1 MECAM
6 GMAERIKQETSLRAE
21 VERDGGAWD
30 MAKSS
35 VSRGDWWRPCP
46 FHGERTPS
54 FHVVEP
60 SGVGGF
66 FKCFGCDARGS
77 IIDYVMLRDN
87 LDATGAIRRLADAA
101 GIARDED
108 PAATA
113 ARRAAQDQRRVRT
126 QAEERAEAE
135 RRARRAK
142 AFWRAAQPHA
152 APVRDYLAARGVNV
166 DALARLY
173 DRGVPPSLRYAP
185 EHPFYAP
192 GQRAPAHV
200 GPAMLG
206 FIGRG
211 AFMGVHQTWIS
222 PDGRARWPD
231 KSKIEKK
238 WLGMTGGLYG
248 QPVRLSKAAPDLV
261 VGEGIET
268 ALAMFA
274 ALVAAGREGWAVE
287 AALSLGALAGPQTEA
302 GRGPISAA
310 TGLMLPSAQPDIG
323 NMRPGWLP
331 PDGVRRVVVLAE
343 GSEKDPEAAARHG
356 RRAAAKIA
364 ARGLDVRLAMPG
376 DGWGDGRDFADIAA
390 AGGRVASCHADV
402 LLELANAKG
411 GA

>member
-1 MECAM
+1 M

-66 FKCFGCDARGS
+66 FKCFACDARGS

-166 DALARLY
+166 DALRPSILSMRPASAPRRMLAPPCWVSSDVARLW
-173 DRGVPPSLRYAP
+173 
-185 EHPFYAP
+185 
-192 GQRAPAHV
+192 
-200 GPAMLG
+200 G
-206 FIGRG
+206 FIRRG
-211 AFMGVHQTWIS
+211 FRPM
-222 PDGRARWPD
+222 
-231 KSKIEKK
+231 
-238 WLGMTGGLYG
+238 
-248 QPVRLSKAAPDLV
+248 AAPDGLTRARLKKN
-261 VGEGIET
+261 G
-268 ALAMFA
+268 LA
-274 ALVAAGREGWAVE
+274 
-287 AALSLGALAGPQTEA
+287 
-302 GRGPISAA
+302 
-310 TGLMLPSAQPDIG
+310 
-323 NMRPGWLP
+323 
-331 PDGVRRVVVLAE
+331 
-343 GSEKDPEAAARHG
+343 
-356 RRAAAKIA
+356 
-364 ARGLDVRLAMPG
+364 
-376 DGWGDGRDFADIAA
+376 
-390 AGGRVASCHADV
+390 
-402 LLELANAKG
+402 
-411 GA
+411 